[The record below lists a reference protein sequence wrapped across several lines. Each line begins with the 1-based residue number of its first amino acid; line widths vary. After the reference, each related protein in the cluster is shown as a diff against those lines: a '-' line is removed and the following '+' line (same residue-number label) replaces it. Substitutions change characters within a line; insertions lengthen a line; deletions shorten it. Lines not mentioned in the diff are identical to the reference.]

1 MAPIWNQTFNNSR
14 NEEELEESKDTKKKN
29 WSKIKSIYP
38 STCDGW
44 TSTYKHQMKNWEV
57 NHGNLAD
64 VEEICRLNEKSEDNQ
79 MKELETKNSKLTT
92 TIDIIKEA
100 RLFYTKLNK
109 NEPLAEDVKERI
121 LSNFKKDIPG
131 NDC

>member
-1 MAPIWNQTFNNSR
+1 
-14 NEEELEESKDTKKKN
+14 
-29 WSKIKSIYP
+29 
-38 STCDGW
+38 
-44 TSTYKHQMKNWEV
+44 MKNWEV

-64 VEEICRLNEKSEDNQ
+64 VEEFRRPNEKSEDNQ

-100 RLFYTKLNK
+100 RFFYTKLNN

-121 LSNFKKDIPG
+121 LSNFYKKYSW
-131 NDC
+131 